1 MIRFIVKK
9 SDTRHMEYYLL
20 SSNENSIWIL
30 FDLNTGKAVS
40 IKVYN
45 HDISVKEIND
55 TYVHTNH
62 YIHNEHFNNLKTY
75 LGSNS
80 ISR

>member
-1 MIRFIVKK
+1 
-9 SDTRHMEYYLL
+9 MEYYLL
-20 SSNENSIWIL
+20 STNENSIWIL

-40 IKVYN
+40 IEVYN
-45 HDISVKEIND
+45 HDIRVKESND

-62 YIHNEHFNNLKTY
+62 DIHNEHFNNLKTD
-75 LGSNS
+75 LSTNS